1 MLVLSRNIGQTILIG
16 EGVTVSILEIR
27 SGQVKIG
34 IKAPVDTVVHR
45 EEVAK
50 KIEENAR
57 QPLEPNRI
65 DPLP

>member
-34 IKAPVDTVVHR
+34 INAPSHISVHR
-45 EEVAK
+45 QEVAER
-50 KIEENAR
+50 IATDDSL
-57 QPLEPNRI
+57 PLKFSG
-65 DPLP
+65 DGGL